1 MKRYLKWFIF
11 AVILVAAICAITYR
25 AVNKVP
31 SENLSEAE
39 RVLAIF
45 EQGGCADCHSTQ
57 PNLPFYANWP
67 VAGKMV
73 MVDIE
78 KGYHAFDIEP
88 ALNAIRNGEP
98 IHPVDLGKLEM
109 AVFNGTMPLAKYYL
123 VHWGSSITNDKM
135 AIAVPWLNAQWANS
149 LGNGADSVYANE
161 PVRPIGTFTTDAEKV
176 ALGKDLFHDGRLS
189 ADNSISCSSCH
200 GLDTGGVDNE
210 QFSDGVGGQ
219 LGGVNAPTVYNAVYN
234 FVQFWDGRAA
244 TLEEQAAGPPLNP
257 VEMAC
262 ESFDE
267 IVAKLAADKEM
278 VKSFKAIYPDK
289 GITQ

>member
-98 IHPVDLGKLEM
+98 IHPVDLGKIEV
-109 AVFNGTMPLAKYYL
+109 AVLNGTMPL
-123 VHWGSSITNDKM
+123 G
-135 AIAVPWLNAQWANS
+135 Q
-149 LGNGADSVYANE
+149 
-161 PVRPIGTFTTDAEKV
+161 
-176 ALGKDLFHDGRLS
+176 FH
-189 ADNSISCSSCH
+189 H
-200 GLDTGGVDNE
+200 
-210 QFSDGVGGQ
+210 
-219 LGGVNAPTVYNAVYN
+219 
-234 FVQFWDGRAA
+234 
-244 TLEEQAAGPPLNP
+244 
-257 VEMAC
+257 
-262 ESFDE
+262 
-267 IVAKLAADKEM
+267 
-278 VKSFKAIYPDK
+278 
-289 GITQ
+289 

>member
-244 TLEEQAAGPPLNP
+244 
-257 VEMAC
+257 
-262 ESFDE
+262 D
-267 IVAKLAADKEM
+267 LAAQAVWHKPPPGHRRKPE
-278 VKSFKAIYPDK
+278 ATGP
-289 GITQ
+289 